1 MLDKTRRD
9 VNNVA
14 IKENGRI
21 SASVGMI
28 FFKGLSMH
36 LGADLVVKSSV
47 GFSGDVSV
55 GLRTLSKIHI
65 IFDYRKRKNHT

>member
-1 MLDKTRRD
+1 
-9 VNNVA
+9 
-14 IKENGRI
+14 
-21 SASVGMI
+21 
-28 FFKGLSMH
+28 MH